1 MELLGTRAPRHEI
14 TDGGRL
20 RVEVVTELADLEALS
35 DRWTTLVHTSPL
47 ATAYASPAYILT
59 WYRHFERPGG
69 IYAITVWH
77 HDQLVGL
84 APFARTRIGHPPAA
98 ITLLVSAG
106 TEHGD
111 YGDPLLGPDPTPV
124 AHAIT
129 DHLATLVSHNTIINL
144 RRLRDDGP
152 TLATIETRDD
162 IAQTP
167 MGQIAD
173 AAVLRLDQLEDPT
186 THLKRLAK
194 KHSIPRRLRRLAET
208 HGDITYQPDDP
219 DHTRA
224 LDTMRDM
231 LQRRWGPDDGPPMFR
246 TPHMDA
252 FTRDTLHHLTTT
264 GFARIATLTAGT
276 TPVAVSTVLEVGDR
290 QISDNAALDPELAQ
304 FGPGHA
310 ELYHLLDHAHRTG
323 ACEVDLRAGDFPYK
337 YKWANTTHR
346 TRSLALTAPG
356 RRHEPMM
363 AARRVAM
370 SLRARRLNRL
380 RDVGVDDRKRRW
392 LLAIAVVVGIAAGD
406 TGTAS
411 MISEVASAELVAAA

>member
-1 MELLGTRAPRHEI
+1 MEL
-14 TDGGRL
+14 GRG
-20 RVEVVTELADLEALS
+20 RGARCEVYGERDARGVVEVEV
-35 DRWTTLVHTSPL
+35 
-47 ATAYASPAYILT
+47 
-59 WYRHFERPGG
+59 
-69 IYAITVWH
+69 
-77 HDQLVGL
+77 
-84 APFARTRIGHPPAA
+84 FARRGRGAVRLDEA
-98 ITLLVSAG
+98 DGEEEGLVLDLVQRFDCPGAGSAVG
-106 TEHGD
+106 EF
-111 YGDPLLGPDPTPV
+111 V
-124 AHAIT
+124 
-129 DHLATLVSHNTIINL
+129 IINL

-194 KHSIPRRLRRLAET
+194 KHSTPRRLRRLAET

-290 QISDNAALDPELAQ
+290 QISDNAALDPDLAQ

-310 ELYHLLDHAHRTG
+310 ALYHLLEHAHRTG
-323 ACEVDLRAGDFPYK
+323 AREVDLRAGDFPYK

-346 TRSLALTAPG
+346 TRSLALTTPG
-356 RRHEPMM
+356 IRHDAML
-363 AARRVAM
+363 AARRALM

-380 RDVGVDDRKRRW
+380 RDQPR
-392 LLAIAVVVGIAAGD
+392 
-406 TGTAS
+406 
-411 MISEVASAELVAAA
+411 

>member
-1 MELLGTRAPRHEI
+1 
-14 TDGGRL
+14 L
-20 RVEVVTELADLEALS
+20 RVEVVTDLSDLVALT
-35 DRWTTLVHTSPL
+35 DRWTALVHTSPH

-69 IYAITVWH
+69 IYAITIWH

-111 YGDPLLGPDPTPV
+111 YGEPLLGPDPTPV
-124 AHAIT
+124 ADAIT
-129 DHLATLVSHNTIINL
+129 DHLATLVNRHHTTVNL

-152 TLATIETRDD
+152 LLTTIETRDD
-162 IAQTP
+162 IARTP

-173 AAVLRLDQLEDPT
+173 AAVIRLDQLDDPT
-186 THLKRLAK
+186 THLKRLAS
-194 KHSIPRRLRRLAET
+194 KHSIPRRMRRLAET

-231 LQRRWGPDDGPPMFR
+231 LERRWGPDDGPPMFR

-252 FTRDTLHHLTTT
+252 FTRDTLRNLTDT

-276 TPVAVSTVLEVGDR
+276 TPVAVSTVLQVDDR
-290 QISDNAALDPELAQ
+290 LISDNAALDPDLGT

-310 ELYHLLDHAHRTG
+310 ELYHLVDHAHSSG
-323 ACEVDLRAGDFPYK
+323 ATEVDLRAGDFPYK

-346 TRSLALTAPG
+346 TRSIALTTPG
-356 RRHEPMM
+356 IKHDAMHT
-363 AARRVAM
+363 ARRALM
-370 SLRARRLNRL
+370 SLRARRLNHL
-380 RDVGVDDRKRRW
+380 RDAVSDDRRRRW
-392 LLAIAVVVGIAAGD
+392 LLAIALVVGIAAGD
-406 TGTAS
+406 TTSTSTVVSELAMADLATA
-411 MISEVASAELVAAA
+411 A

>member
-1 MELLGTRAPRHEI
+1 MTAPTATTI
-14 TDGGRL
+14 DLRL

-35 DRWTTLVHTSPL
+35 DQWTDLVHTSPL
-47 ATAYASPAYILT
+47 ATAYATPAYILT

-84 APFARTRIGHPPAA
+84 APFARTRLGHPPAA
-98 ITLLVSAG
+98 VTLLVSAG

-124 AHAIT
+124 AHAIA
-129 DHLATLVSHNTIINL
+129 DHLATLVNHNTIINL
-144 RRLRDDGP
+144 RRLRDDST
-152 TLATIETRDD
+152 TLATIEAHHD
-162 IAQTP
+162 IAHTP

-173 AAVLRLDQLEDPT
+173 AAVLRFDQLEDPT

-194 KHSIPRRLRRLAET
+194 KHSIPRRLRRLAEA
-208 HGDITYQPDDP
+208 HGDITYQPNDP
-219 DHTRA
+219 HHTRA

-231 LQRRWGPDDGPPMFR
+231 LQRRWGPNDGPPMFR

-252 FTRDTLHHLTTT
+252 FTRDTLHNLTTT

-276 TPVAVSTVLEVGDR
+276 TPVAVSTILEVGDR
-290 QISDNAALDPELAQ
+290 QISDNAALDPDLGQ

-310 ELYHLLDHAHRTG
+310 ELYHLLDYAHRCG
-323 ACEVDLRAGDFPYK
+323 ASEVDLRAGDFPYK
-337 YKWANTTHR
+337 HKWANTTHR
-346 TRSLALTAPG
+346 TRSIALTTPG
-356 RRHEPMM
+356 ARREPML
-363 AARRVAM
+363 AARRALM

-380 RDVGVDDRKRRW
+380 RDHAR
-392 LLAIAVVVGIAAGD
+392 
-406 TGTAS
+406 
-411 MISEVASAELVAAA
+411 

>member
-1 MELLGTRAPRHEI
+1 MGTDPRVVGHGSTTASGTALTI
-14 TDGGRL
+14 PRPGASGDRPL

-35 DRWTTLVHTSPL
+35 DQWTALVHTSPL

-69 IYAITVWH
+69 IYTITVWH

-129 DHLATLVSHNTIINL
+129 DHLATLTRHHTIINL
-144 RRLRDDGP
+144 RRLRDDSP
-152 TLATIETRDD
+152 TLAAIHARDD
-162 IAQTP
+162 ITPTP

-173 AAVLRLDQLEDPT
+173 AAVIRLDTIDDPT
-186 THLKRLAK
+186 THLRRLAN
-194 KHSIPRRLRRLAET
+194 KHSIPRRMRRLAEA
-208 HGDITYQPDDP
+208 HGPITYQPHDP

-231 LQRRWGPDDGPPMFR
+231 LTRRWGPHNGPAMFR

-252 FTRDTLHHLTTT
+252 YTRDTLHHLTHT

-276 TPVAVSTVLEVGDR
+276 TPVAVNTVFEVGER
-290 QISDNAALDPELAQ
+290 AVSDNVAIDPDLGS
-304 FGPGHA
+304 FGPGQA
-310 ELYHLLDHAHRTG
+310 ALLRLVEHAHESGRR
-323 ACEVDLRAGDFPYK
+323 EVDLRAGDFPYK
-337 YKWANTTHR
+337 YKWANATHR
-346 TRSLALTAPG
+346 TRSVALTAPG
-356 RRHEPMM
+356 RRHDAMM
-363 AARRVAM
+363 AARRVLM
-370 SLRARRLNRL
+370 SLRARRLA
-380 RDVGVDDRKRRW
+380 RRR
-392 LLAIAVVVGIAAGD
+392 D
-406 TGTAS
+406 TGR
-411 MISEVASAELVAAA
+411 

>member
-1 MELLGTRAPRHEI
+1 MTTRTATTI
-14 TDGGRL
+14 DLRL
-20 RVEVVTELADLEALS
+20 RVEVVTELADLEALT

-129 DHLATLVSHNTIINL
+129 DHLATLVNHNTIINL

-290 QISDNAALDPELAQ
+290 QISDNAALDPDLAQ

-310 ELYHLLDHAHRTG
+310 ELYHLLEHAHRTG
-323 ACEVDLRAGDFPYK
+323 AREVDLRAGDFPYK

-346 TRSLALTAPG
+346 TRSLALTTPG
-356 RRHEPMM
+356 IRHDAML
-363 AARRVAM
+363 AARRALM

-380 RDVGVDDRKRRW
+380 RDVGADDRKRRW

-406 TGTAS
+406 TGATSSMVSDVAMTELATA
-411 MISEVASAELVAAA
+411 A